1 MDLFTGARTLLS
13 MLLLVGTLVLIH
25 EGGHFLVARWCGV
38 SVKVFSLGVGPRLF
52 GFKMGGT
59 DYRVSALPIG
69 GYVRWVGSDPFTDSE
84 GEGEGEE
91 WIDAKG
97 SFIHKPAWQRLLI
110 VAAGPV
116 TNLILPLFV
125 FTALFV
131 AGEEQP
137 RADIGRVEQASPA
150 ALAGVQVGDRIVA
163 VGGTETLTWIDV
175 YEALHAFEGNEI
187 PVRVDRDGTEV
198 SLTLTAP
205 AGETPYASG
214 LGLGDSAP
222 DTQMVVDDPSSP
234 AGRAGL
240 LTGNS
245 IRAVDGAAV
254 RTWADIVRALAG
266 KERATLDLGEQDGS
280 EGRSVVLQTDPTWSP
295 QRYPADDETWSRW
308 GFTSATL
315 SIGAI
320 RPLPDGRASAAQCL
334 GLKMHDRLLRVGD
347 RDVYT
352 FVDVLKAVAATVD
365 GKPTEATTPRPLDFV
380 LRRDGVILTLS
391 MQPDVIQDVDSFGR
405 YISIPR
411 VGFGPGGEFLP
422 PANVPRPYPLVAA
435 MKRAGQETW
444 TIGTFMVEQIGEMIT
459 GGAPVAK
466 NLGGPVAIFDTAR
479 KAAEQ
484 GLFFAAR
491 VFAQLSLSLGVINL
505 LPIPVLDGGQIVTY
519 AAEWIRGRP
528 LPWRVRERLQQ
539 IGLLFLVSLLLIVS
553 VWDVQKCASPASEE
567 SASAEGIPKCG

>member
-1 MDLFTGARTLLS
+1 MDLFTGARTLIS

-38 SVKVFSLGVGPRLF
+38 SVKVFSIGVGPRLF
-52 GFKMGGT
+52 GFTRGGT
-59 DYRVSALPIG
+59 DYRLSALPIG
-69 GYVRWVGSDPFTDSE
+69 GYVRWVGSDPFADSGNE
-84 GEGEGEE
+84 DED

-110 VAAGPV
+110 VAAGPL

-137 RADIGRVEQASPA
+137 RADIGRVEQASAA
-150 ALAGVQVGDRIVA
+150 ALAGVQVGDRIVG

-175 YEALHAFEGNEI
+175 YEALHAFEGGTL
-187 PVRVDRDGTEV
+187 PLQVDRDGTEV
-198 SLTLTAP
+198 SLTLATP
-205 AGETPYASG
+205 AGEPVYASS

-240 LTGNS
+240 TTGNR
-245 IRAVDGAAV
+245 ILTVDGAAV
-254 RTWADIVRALAG
+254 RTWSDVVRALAG
-266 KERATLDLGEQDGS
+266 KDQVTLDLGELDGS
-280 EGRSVVLQTDPTWSP
+280 KGRRVALQTDSTWSP
-295 QRYPADDETWSRW
+295 QRFAADDDTWARW

-315 SIGAI
+315 SIGVI
-320 RPLPDGRASAAQCL
+320 RPLPDGRPSAAQCL
-334 GLKMHDRLLRVGD
+334 GLKAQDRLLRVGD
-347 RDVYT
+347 RDVHT
-352 FVDVLKAVAATVD
+352 FVDVLKAVGATVD

-380 LRRDGVILTLS
+380 LRRGGVILTLT
-391 MQPDVIQDVDSFGR
+391 MQPDVIQDVDAFGR
-405 YISIPR
+405 YIYIPR
-411 VGFGPGGEFLP
+411 VGFGAGGEFLP
-422 PANVPRPYPLVAA
+422 PANVPRPYGLVAA

-539 IGLLFLVSLLLIVS
+539 VGLLFLVSLLLVVS
-553 VWDVQKCASPASEE
+553 VWDVQKCASPSED
-567 SASAEGIPKCG
+567 ATAPAEGVPKCG